1 MDHDLNISYTGL
13 VQFLAEHERT
23 QYYSQ
28 FLQVY
33 GFQLF
38 VFVSFWYFYCRN
50 RHLEKRLEMLEEVV
64 EEAIHLIEEI
74 GEEVDDMQESDS
86 EETDSGGETDSGE
99 TEETE
104 DSDYEPD
111 EDETIEE

>member
-13 VQFLAEHERT
+13 VQFLTEDERT
-23 QYYSQ
+23 QYCSQ
-28 FLQVY
+28 FLQAY
-33 GFQLF
+33 GFQLILF
-38 VFVSFWYFYCRN
+38 VAFWYFYCRN